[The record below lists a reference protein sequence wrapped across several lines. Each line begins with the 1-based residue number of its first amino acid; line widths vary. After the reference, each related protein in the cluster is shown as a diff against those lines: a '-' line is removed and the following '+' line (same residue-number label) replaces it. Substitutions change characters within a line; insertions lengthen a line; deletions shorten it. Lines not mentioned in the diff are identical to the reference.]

1 MALNSRK
8 VKKNNQY
15 KLSPE
20 IEIILAFITIILLL
34 ILFGSCNPVKQVLG
48 DNKKFEVVAAEVI
61 KRGYCECDTLYKFKT
76 DTLEVH
82 DTTTIVYV
90 DTAVI
95 NDTTYLWETKFHTV
109 TKVRTI
115 RDSVKMV
122 VIDSARIKVLTKE
135 LSDAKSMEKLAVGDM
150 KKLQR
155 MVYLI
160 GGGALLFFLLLFKL
174 K

>member
-1 MALNSRK
+1 MALNSRR

-48 DNKKFEVVAAEVI
+48 DNKKFEVVATEVI

-82 DTTTIVYV
+82 DTTTVVYV

-95 NDTTYLWETKFHTV
+95 NDTTYLWETKYHTI
-109 TKVRTI
+109 TKLRTI

-122 VIDSARIKVLTKE
+122 LVDSARIKVLTKE
-135 LSDAKSMEKLAVGDM
+135 LSDAKSMEKLALADM
-150 KKLQR
+150 KKLQ
-155 MVYLI
+155 MIVYFI

>member
-1 MALNSRK
+1 
-8 VKKNNQY
+8 VKKNSQY

-20 IEIILAFITIILLL
+20 LEMLLAFISIILLL

-61 KRGYCECDTLYKFKT
+61 KRGYCLNDTIYKTKT

-82 DTTTIVYV
+82 DTTTFVYV
-90 DTAVI
+90 DTMVV
-95 NDTTYLWETKFHTV
+95 NDTTYLWETKYHTI

-115 RDSVKMV
+115 RDSVKLIV
-122 VIDSARIKVLTKE
+122 TDSARIKVLTKE
-135 LSDAKSMEKLAVGDM
+135 LRDAKSMEKLALADM
-150 KKLQR
+150 KSLKK

-160 GGGALLFFLLLFKL
+160 GGAALLFFLILFKL

>member
-1 MALNSRK
+1 M
-8 VKKNNQY
+8 
-15 KLSPE
+15 
-20 IEIILAFITIILLL
+20 ILAFISIILLL

-90 DTAVI
+90 DTTVI
-95 NDTTYLWETKFHTV
+95 NDTTYLWETRFSTI
-109 TKVRTI
+109 TKLRTI
-115 RDSVKMV
+115 RDSVKLV
-122 VIDSARIKVLTKE
+122 VVDSSRIKVLTKE
-135 LSDAKSMEKLAVGDM
+135 LLDAKTKEKIAMDDM
-150 KKLQR
+150 KSLRK

-160 GGGALLFFLLLFKL
+160 GGGAVAFFLLLFKL